1 MQFIWL
7 VSLFFSQI
15 PKTTRVVD
23 ERRRR
28 AGVLRDKELL
38 KNHTPVF
45 LPLEV
50 NRVCAL
56 LPLGDSV
63 LSIPFHFSTLVPC
76 GRAALVHRHI
86 QALTRHKFTEEG
98 EENEREGSGRVQSN
112 WAICLSKNKMWVKKT
127 KQNWEFLA
135 VSGIRGLILS
145 YFQSPWQLISWSPE
159 PPTPKTACSVTR
171 WFFKIHS
178 HSENRRKRWA
188 GYKKRQR
195 PR

>member
-1 MQFIWL
+1 M
-7 VSLFFSQI
+7 
-15 PKTTRVVD
+15 
-23 ERRRR
+23 
-28 AGVLRDKELL
+28 LRDKELL

-86 QALTRHKFTEEG
+86 QALTRHKFTKEEEEEG

-112 WAICLSKNKMWVKKT
+112 
-127 KQNWEFLA
+127 
-135 VSGIRGLILS
+135 
-145 YFQSPWQLISWSPE
+145 
-159 PPTPKTACSVTR
+159 
-171 WFFKIHS
+171 
-178 HSENRRKRWA
+178 
-188 GYKKRQR
+188 
-195 PR
+195 